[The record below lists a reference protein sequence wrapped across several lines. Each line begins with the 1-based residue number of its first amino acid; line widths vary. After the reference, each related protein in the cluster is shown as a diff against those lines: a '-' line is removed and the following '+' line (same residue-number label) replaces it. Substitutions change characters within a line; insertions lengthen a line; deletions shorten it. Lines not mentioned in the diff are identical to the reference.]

1 MEHFGKYQTTKNSLG
16 SGICI
21 IIPRLL
27 EVMTV
32 ILVARSMGINLPPL
46 VIAYVGCKLLRFVW
60 RLFLQTI
67 GFFFTSAFILA
78 FFAILF
84 AIIF

>member
-1 MEHFGKYQTTKNSLG
+1 LPCLEAIT
-16 SGICI
+16 
-21 IIPRLL
+21 IPQLL
-27 EVMTV
+27 EVITV

-60 RLFLQTI
+60 RLFLSAA
-67 GFFFTSAFILA
+67 GFLLTLAFTLA